1 MASASIPAS
10 ASTVSDVIAAA
21 LARHRVEVTFG
32 QSLPSAVQLA
42 LADRSI
48 RQFAYRTENAGSY
61 MADAYAR
68 ISRKVGVVT
77 AQNGPAA
84 TLLVPGLAEAMK
96 ASVPIVA
103 LVQDVP
109 MRYVG
114 KNAFQEFDHARLF
127 SSCSKWFARLDD
139 PDRVDDYVDAAFTA
153 AASGRAGPSVLMV
166 PMDLQVMPASPSP
179 VRTASLGTY
188 PLDRSSPAPEVVA
201 RAADALLNARN
212 PVVVAGGGIH
222 LSDASKELSELQDLA
237 SLPVATTVMGK
248 GSVAETHPL
257 SIGVAGYLM
266 GRFGATQPLRA
277 LVQEADVVLL
287 VGTRTNQ
294 NGTDTYS
301 LFSPAAR
308 FIHIDVDPTEIGR
321 NFEAL
326 RLVGDAKLALGAL
339 VAAMRAGDLSRRRDA
354 RRAVEGAIA
363 RGRDVHQHEVA
374 ALLASEASPV
384 RPERMMAEMR
394 KVLTGDT
401 IVCADASYSSVWMAN
416 YLTAAGPGTRF
427 LSPRGLAGLGWG
439 MPMAM
444 GAKVAAPDST
454 VLALVGD
461 GGFAHVWSE
470 LETAVRTRTAI
481 VVTVLNNGVLGY
493 QKDAEDCRHGRHTN
507 ACYFEPVDHA
517 AVARA
522 CGAKGIRVEHAGDY
536 AEALREG
543 ISAGVPCV
551 IDVVTDSMAYPPL
564 TAFDDKL
571 EEVRKARSA
580 ANGERAGVGAAAEP
594 EPSLR

>member
-1 MASASIPAS
+1 MALAQSTASL
-10 ASTVSDVIAAA
+10 STVSDVIATA

-42 LADRSI
+42 LSDRSI

-84 TLLVPGLAEAMK
+84 TLLVPGLAEALK

-127 SSCSKWFARLDD
+127 SSCTKWFARLDD
-139 PDRVDDYVDAAFTA
+139 PHRVDDYVDAAFTA
-153 AASGRAGPSVLMV
+153 AASGRAGPSVLML
-166 PMDLQVMPASPSP
+166 PMDLQVMPAISSPS
-179 VRTASLGTY
+179 RAASLGTF
-188 PLDRSSPAPEVVA
+188 PLDRTVPAPDAVA
-201 RAADALLNARN
+201 RAAEVLRVARN

-222 LSDASKELSELQDLA
+222 LSDASEELARLQEVA

-248 GSVAETHPL
+248 GSVSETHAL
-257 SIGVAGYLM
+257 TMGVAGYLM
-266 GRFGATQPLRA
+266 GRHGATQPVRGLI
-277 LVQEADVVLL
+277 EDADVVLL

-301 LFSPAAR
+301 LFNPEAT

-326 RLVGDAKLALGAL
+326 RLVGDAKLALVAL
-339 VAAMRAGDLSRRRDA
+339 TAALEAGDLGQ
-354 RRAVEGAIA
+354 RRAARNAVEAAIA
-363 RGRDVHQHEVA
+363 RGREVHEQSVA
-374 ALLASEASPV
+374 GLLASTASPV
-384 RPERMMAEMR
+384 RPERLMAEMR
-394 KVLTGDT
+394 RVLTGDT
-401 IVCADASYSSVWMAN
+401 IVCADASYSSVWTAN
-416 YLTAAGPGTRF
+416 YLRAAGPGARF

-444 GAKVAAPDST
+444 GAKVAAPDAT

-470 LETAVRTRTAI
+470 LETAVRTHTPV

-493 QKDAEDCRHGRHTN
+493 QKDAEDCRHGRHTD
-507 ACYFEPVDHA
+507 ACYFQPVDHA

-522 CGAKGIRVEHAGDY
+522 CGAMGLRVERAADY
-536 AEALREG
+536 AAALREA
-543 ISAGVPCV
+543 IEADVPCV
-551 IDVVTDSMAYPPL
+551 IDVVTDPMAYPPL

-571 EEVRKARSA
+571 ESVRAARTQPVA
-580 ANGERAGVGAAAEP
+580 AGAA
-594 EPSLR
+594 SVR

>member
-1 MASASIPAS
+1 MALAESIKSAT
-10 ASTVSDVIAAA
+10 TVSEVIAAA
-21 LARHRVEVTFG
+21 LARHGVEVTFG

-42 LADRSI
+42 LSDRSI

-96 ASVPIVA
+96 ASVPVVA

-127 SSCSKWFARLDD
+127 SSCTKWFARLDD
-139 PDRVDDYVDAAFTA
+139 AARVDDYVDAAFTA
-153 AASGRAGPSVLMV
+153 AASGRAGPSVLML
-166 PMDLQVMPASPSP
+166 PMDLQVMPAASSPS
-179 VRTASLGTY
+179 RAASLGTY
-188 PLDRSSPAPEVVA
+188 PLDRSIPAPDAVA
-201 RAADALLNARN
+201 RAAEALRSARN

-222 LSDASKELSELQDLA
+222 LSDASNELARLQEVA

-257 SIGVAGYLM
+257 TIGVAGYLM
-266 GRFGATQPLRA
+266 GRYGATQPLRA
-277 LVQEADVVLL
+277 LLRDADVVLL

-301 LFSPAAR
+301 LFGPKAS

-326 RLVGDAKLALGAL
+326 RLVGDAKLALSAL
-339 VAAMRAGDLSRRRDA
+339 TAALDAGSLAQRREA
-354 RRAVEGAIA
+354 RPEVESAIA
-363 RGRDVHQHEVA
+363 RGREVHERSVA
-374 ALLASEASPV
+374 GLLASTASPV
-384 RPERMMAEMR
+384 RPERLMADMR
-394 KVLTGDT
+394 RVLDGNT

-416 YLTAAGPGTRF
+416 YLRAAGPGARF

-444 GAKVAAPDST
+444 GAKVAAPRAT

-470 LETAVRTRTAI
+470 LETAVRTHTPI

-493 QKDAEDCRHGRHTN
+493 QKDAEDCRHGRHTD

-517 AVARA
+517 AIARA
-522 CGAKGIRVEHAGDY
+522 CGAMGLRVERAADY
-536 AEALREG
+536 AAALREA
-543 ISAGVPCV
+543 IAADVPCV
-551 IDVVTDSMAYPPL
+551 IDVVTDPMAYPPL

-571 EEVRKARSA
+571 ESVRSA
-580 ANGERAGVGAAAEP
+580 RTQAAAAGRA
-594 EPSLR
+594 STR

>member
-1 MASASIPAS
+1 MVLAESNTS

-21 LARHRVEVTFG
+21 LARHGVEVTFG

-42 LADRSI
+42 LSDRSI
-48 RQFAYRTENAGSY
+48 RQFSYRTENAGSY

-84 TLLVPGLAEAMK
+84 TLLVPGLAEALK
-96 ASVPIVA
+96 ASVPVVA

-127 SSCSKWFARLDD
+127 SSCTKWFARLDD
-139 PDRVDDYVDAAFTA
+139 PARVDDYIDAAFTA
-153 AASGRAGPSVLMV
+153 AASGRAGPSVLML
-166 PMDLQVMPASPSP
+166 PMDLQVMPATSSPS
-179 VRTASLGTY
+179 RAASLGTF
-188 PLDRSSPAPEVVA
+188 PLDRSIPAPDVVR
-201 RAADALLNARN
+201 RAAEILRSARN

-222 LSDASKELSELQDLA
+222 LSDASSELARLQEVA
-237 SLPVATTVMGK
+237 SLPVATTAMGK

-257 SIGVAGYLM
+257 TIGVAGYLM
-266 GRFGATQPLRA
+266 GRHGATQPLRG
-277 LVQEADVVLL
+277 LVQEAEVVLL

-301 LFSPAAR
+301 LFNPKAT

-321 NFEAL
+321 NFEAV
-326 RLVGDAKLALGAL
+326 RLVGDAKLGLEALIAAL
-339 VAAMRAGDLSRRRDA
+339 EAGSLAQRREA
-354 RRAVEGAIA
+354 RPAVEAAIA
-363 RGRDVHQHEVA
+363 RGREAHERSVA
-374 ALLASEASPV
+374 DLLASTAAPV
-384 RPERMMAEMR
+384 RPERLMADMR
-394 KVLTGDT
+394 RVLTGNT

-416 YLTAAGPGTRF
+416 YLRAAGPGARF

-444 GAKVAAPDST
+444 GAKVAAPEAT

-470 LETAVRTRTAI
+470 LETAVRTRTPV

-493 QKDAEDCRHGRHTN
+493 QKDAEDCRHGRHTD

-517 AVARA
+517 AIARA
-522 CGAKGIRVEHAGDY
+522 CGAMGLRVERAADY
-536 AEALREG
+536 AAALREA
-543 ISAGVPCV
+543 IAADVPCV
-551 IDVVTDSMAYPPL
+551 IDVVTDPMAYPPL

-571 EEVRKARSA
+571 ESVRAERMKACASKQAPMR
-580 ANGERAGVGAAAEP
+580 
-594 EPSLR
+594 